1 MNGHLCDQSMGLSG
15 KIAGLV
21 RERGWSQ
28 KEFALRAG
36 LSRQTVREIL
46 EQTCRRR
53 LRNRTIFG
61 CARAL
66 DMCVAQLREDDHM
79 PVPHS
84 ADERRRFA
92 IGEDLRY
99 DMATQPQVKQ
109 WLEEQGTETARYTQ
123 DEIGELLSMQGTG
136 GPLTAEGLEA
146 ALRLLDR
153 KRKLIDRVQVIAGTE
168 HLGLLERLVECL
180 YERVQPY
187 GNAG

>member
-1 MNGHLCDQSMGLSG
+1 MNGHLCDLSTSLSG

-28 KEFALRAG
+28 KEFARRAG
-36 LSRQTVREIL
+36 LSLQTVREIL

-66 DMCVAQLREDDHM
+66 GLAVADLRAQTQIPCLDPRGTGNH
-79 PVPHS
+79 PLIS
-84 ADERRRFA
+84 
-92 IGEDLRY
+92 EDLRY
-99 DMATQPQVKQ
+99 DLATQPQVRQ
-109 WLEEQGTETARYTQ
+109 WLEDQGAEAARYTQ

-153 KRKLIDRVQVIAGTE
+153 KRRLIERVHVIAGTE
-168 HLGLLERLVECL
+168 QLGLLEGIVDCL
-180 YERVQPY
+180 FERVQPY